1 MDPRGGP
8 EQIPLQLLEYRDVLF
23 AYILTQVREWD
34 AAEDIFQEVS
44 LTILKKS
51 QEKIEVTSFK
61 AWSREIARRTILDYR
76 KKRGAPVAAL
86 SSDALE
92 SLERIFGAH
101 EQLSTEQQREILAHL
116 QECLKALPEKL
127 LRMVNL
133 RYQEDLSLEQ
143 VAERSQMTAGAAQV
157 ALSRARAALAECI
170 RRKSQ
175 QDGHNSWL
183 PSEGSA

>member
-1 MDPRGGP
+1 MDAQGA
-8 EQIPLQLLEYRDVLF
+8 EQIPLKLLEYRDVLF

-51 QEKIEVTSFK
+51 QEKIEIASFK

-76 KKRGAPVAAL
+76 KKRGVPVTAL

-92 SLERIFGAH
+92 SLESIFGAH
-101 EQLSTEQQREILAHL
+101 EQLSTEQQRELLAHL
-116 QECLKALPEKL
+116 QGCLKTLPEKL
-127 LRMVNL
+127 LRLINW

-143 VAERSQMTAGAAQV
+143 VAGRAKITAGAAQV
-157 ALSRARAALAECI
+157 ALSRARAVLADCI
-170 RRKSQ
+170 RRKAQ
-175 QDGHNSWL
+175 QDGHQAWL
-183 PSEGSA
+183 PSEGGL